1 MKKMQRSATDKK
13 LGGVCAGIA
22 AYLGIDITIVRVAF
36 VIGTFAWGATLLL
49 YVILWMVMPEENTYY
64 SSYNSF
70 YGMPNSANEA
80 AHQTPNTETVPD
92 FQQKSYSFTVPV
104 GIIMIIFGAIM
115 LAANFIPSIDFTDL
129 FPIVFVAIGIILIMN
144 GLQNSNKHKNQVGG
158 EL

>member
-22 AYLGIDITIVRVAF
+22 AYLGVDVTIIRVAF
-36 VIGTFAWGATLLL
+36 VIGTLAWGATLLL
-49 YVILWMVMPEENTYY
+49 YVILWMVMPEENIYY

-70 YGMPNSANEA
+70 YGA
-80 AHQTPNTETVPD
+80 QTGTTDYVGESQIHATVD
-92 FQQKSYSFTVPV
+92 IQQKTSTFTIPV

-115 LAANFIPSIDFTDL
+115 LAANFIPHIDFTDL
-129 FPIVFVAIGIILIMN
+129 FPLVIVAIGVILIMN
-144 GLQNSNKHKNQVGG
+144 GLQKGNKNNSEIGG

>member
-22 AYLGIDITIVRVAF
+22 AYLGVDVTIIRVAF
-36 VIGTFAWGATLLL
+36 VIGTLAWGATLLL
-49 YVILWMVMPEENTYY
+49 YVILWMVMPEENLYY

-70 YGMPNSANEA
+70 YGT
-80 AHQTPNTETVPD
+80 QTGTTDSSPD
-92 FQQKSYSFTVPV
+92 NHTQSTTDIKQKTSSMTIPV

-115 LAANFIPSIDFTDL
+115 LAANFIPQIDFTDL
-129 FPIVFVAIGIILIMN
+129 FPLVIVAIGIILIMN
-144 GLQNSNKHKNQVGG
+144 GLQKINKNNSEIGG